1 MFSQRACSVKGHV
14 QSKEMFS
21 QRACSVKGHV
31 QSKDM
36 FSQGY
41 VQSNCMFS
49 QRTCSAKGKYR
60 EIPSTH
66 PVGNTWKGHVQSKG
80 MFSQRTCSVKGHV
93 QSNCMF
99 SHRTC
104 SAKGKYREIPRNTQ
118 YPPCWEYMETPRK
131 VPKQVPTGS
140 FKEWYSVKVHIH
152 SRSDIQVHSKE
163 GIQETCHYNWV
174 RHITPIGMVFHT
186 NWGGISHQLG
196 WHMFS
201 QRIICS
207 VKGHYSVKRHI

>member
-1 MFSQRACSVKGHV
+1 MFSQRVCSVKL
-14 QSKEMFS
+14 
-21 QRACSVKGHV
+21 HV

-36 FSQGY
+36 FSQREIPRNTEKYPVPTLLGIHGKDMISQRACSVKLH
-41 VQSNCMFS
+41 VQSQDMFS
-49 QRTCSAKGKYR
+49 Q
-60 EIPSTH
+60 
-66 PVGNTWKGHVQSKG
+66 
-80 MFSQRTCSVKGHV
+80 
-93 QSNCMF
+93 
-99 SHRTC
+99 
-104 SAKGKYREIPRNTQ
+104 REIPRNTQ

-201 QRIICS
+201 QRIIICS
-207 VKGHYSVKRHI
+207 VKGHYSVKGHI

>member
-1 MFSQRACSVKGHV
+1 MFFRNNNGRFLPKSERTFQNVKGPSKIFSQRLCSVK
-14 QSKEMFS
+14 
-21 QRACSVKGHV
+21 
-31 QSKDM
+31 
-36 FSQGY
+36 GY

-60 EIPSTH
+60 EIPR
-66 PVGNTWKGHVQSKG
+66 NTQYPPCWEY
-80 MFSQRTCSVKGHV
+80 MERTCSVKGHV
-93 QSNCMF
+93 QSKDMLSQRACSVKLHVQSQDMF
-99 SHRTC
+99 SQ
-104 SAKGKYREIPRNTQ
+104 REIPRNTQ

-201 QRIICS
+201 QRIIICS

>member
-1 MFSQRACSVKGHV
+1 MTIANTIQIVVYSDMFNQSACSVKGHV
-14 QSKEMFS
+14 
-21 QRACSVKGHV
+21 H
-31 QSKDM
+31 
-36 FSQGY
+36 
-41 VQSNCMFS
+41 
-49 QRTCSAKGKYR
+49 
-60 EIPSTH
+60 
-66 PVGNTWKGHVQSKG
+66 SKG
-80 MFSQRTCSVKGHV
+80 MFSQRTCSVKWHV
-93 QSNCMF
+93 QSKDMFHVQSKGMF
-99 SHRTC
+99 SQ
-104 SAKGKYREIPRNTQ
+104 REIPRNTQ

-207 VKGHYSVKRHI
+207 VKGHYSVKGHI